1 VTLTRVVEP
10 QQAQEPTEIT
20 VKMPAAGSGPVIA
33 ITPIVGVSGNG
44 PAVQTND
51 DVPSLPPGFPAKLES
66 SMAWAGADF
75 LGGSE
80 YTHVLCDAEKA
91 ELRAAVEC
99 FKCKSP
105 RRPFICSLS

>member
-1 VTLTRVVEP
+1 MTLTRVVEP
-10 QQAQEPTEIT
+10 QQAKEPTEIT
-20 VKMPAAGSGPVIA
+20 VKMPVAGSGPVIA
-33 ITPIVGVSGNG
+33 ITPIVGVPGNG

-66 SMAWAGADF
+66 SMAWTGADF
-75 LGGSE
+75 RGDSE
-80 YTHVLCDAEKA
+80 YTHVLSDAEKA

-105 RRPFICSLS
+105 CRSLMRPLS